1 MGYQIGFEPSANRR
15 HSSGLF
21 ASTRHRFV
29 QSWTCPQVRISLLYA
44 RGLVRVAFKSNNT
57 TAYVLEDLELTDKV
71 LGKLR
76 GEMINLDLTEPE
88 ERLPEDF
95 LNMLVGY
102 DYLKEPILRSL
113 KAEALELAS
122 RFHIVHM
129 EPYTRKGFIIVAER
143 VLTMRES
150 TASDIARLIATT
162 VAQRSLD
169 IRDVVKFRRA
179 MQTQTE
185 EEAHKMERL
194 LGQPK
199 MSVFKQCGEG
209 Q

>member
-1 MGYQIGFEPSANRR
+1 
-15 HSSGLF
+15 
-21 ASTRHRFV
+21 
-29 QSWTCPQVRISLLYA
+29 
-44 RGLVRVAFKSNNT
+44 VRVAFKSNDT

-76 GEMINLDLTEPE
+76 GE
-88 ERLPEDF
+88 DF

-102 DYLKEPILRSL
+102 DYLKELILRSL

-129 EPYTRKGFIIVAER
+129 EPYTRKDFIIVAER

-150 TASDIARLIATT
+150 TASDIARLIATM

-185 EEAHKMERL
+185 EEAHKMEGL